1 MQWSGQGGDI
11 MKKMKLN
18 IQLFAE
24 EVADAVEPTVAE
36 ETPAQEVEAK
46 QPSFTELLKN
56 PEYQRE
62 FDKLVDKSLT
72 TAKTNWEKDIR
83 SQLEKERTEAEKLA
97 KMDADQKIKYE
108 LNKAKS
114 EKEALQSELNAI
126 NLYKTASSI
135 AEEKG
140 LPSGYLD
147 LIDFSKENAD
157 TITDK
162 ISKLQE
168 IRAKDLENY
177 LNNRLRQPTPT
188 EKKQEVKKI
197 DPYIAG
203 FLSEF

>member
-1 MQWSGQGGDI
+1 
-11 MKKMKLN
+11 MKEMKLN

-24 EVADAVEPTVAE
+24 EGAGEVVETANQESTKAVETE
-36 ETPAQEVEAK
+36 EIK

-83 SQLEKERTEAEKLA
+83 SQIEKERTEAEKLA

-126 NLYKTASSI
+126 NLYKTASTI
-135 AEEKG
+135 ATEKD
-140 LPSGYLD
+140 LPTAYLD

-157 TITDK
+157 SITDK
-162 ISKLQE
+162 INKLQE
-168 IRAKDLENY
+168 IRTKDLENY

-188 EKKQEVKKI
+188 EKRTETKKI
-197 DPYIAG
+197 DPYVAG
-203 FLSEF
+203 FLSEL

>member
-1 MQWSGQGGDI
+1 

-24 EVADAVEPTVAE
+24 EGTDAVETIVAE

-72 TAKTNWEKDIR
+72 TAKTNWEKDY
-83 SQLEKERTEAEKLA
+83 QEKLAKEKSEAEKLA

-108 LNKAKS
+108 LNKIKA
-114 EKEALQSELNAI
+114 ENEELHNKINASD
-126 NLYKTASSI
+126 LYKTASDI
-135 AEEKG
+135 ATEKG
-140 LPSGYLD
+140 LPTGYLK
-147 LIDFSKENAD
+147 LIDFGKENAD
-157 TITDK
+157 TITEK
-162 ISKLQE
+162 LNTLQE
-168 IRAKDLENY
+168 IRNKDLEDF
-177 LNNRLRQPTPT
+177 LNSRLRQPTPT
-188 EKKQEVKKI
+188 ERKTEKKTI

-203 FLSEF
+203 FLSEL

>member
-1 MQWSGQGGDI
+1 
-11 MKKMKLN
+11 MKEMKLN

-24 EVADAVEPTVAE
+24 EGAVETAP
-36 ETPAQEVEAK
+36 ETPEGATENATQVETK

-83 SQLEKERTEAEKLA
+83 SQIEKERTEAEKLA

-126 NLYKTASSI
+126 NLYKTASTI
-135 AEEKG
+135 ATEKG
-140 LPSGYLD
+140 LPTGYLD
-147 LIDFSKENAD
+147 LIDFSKESAD

-162 ISKLQE
+162 ITKLQE
-168 IRAKDLENY
+168 IRSKDLEAY
-177 LNNRLRQPTPT
+177 LNSKLRQPTPT
-188 EKKQEVKKI
+188 EKRTETKKI
-197 DPYIAG
+197 DPYVAG
-203 FLSEF
+203 FLSEL